1 MVLSME
7 EINANALGLPQ
18 IFPYGLVRLVHL

>member
-7 EINANALGLPQ
+7 DNNANVLGLPQ